1 MYMYNSVPGV
11 TQFNVN
17 NLPTITEVQVTWTP
31 PEQPNGLITS
41 YQVLYSVYEST
52 TTVQSTMLNG
62 NDRSYTI
69 RNLSEDTWIKCICI

>member
-1 MYMYNSVPGV
+1 MYNAVPGV

-17 NLPTITEVQVTWTP
+17 DVQTITEVQVTWTP
-31 PEQPNGLITS
+31 PEQPNGLVIS

-69 RNLSEDTWIKCICI
+69 RNLSKDTFIK